1 MHVEISIDFEQQ
13 PSVIKDTL
21 NEVTFYIDV
30 CLFKD
35 SSRSLPDFIRWRTRY
50 ESVNYEIS
58 NY

>member
-13 PSVIKDTL
+13 PSVIKGTF
-21 NEVTFYIDV
+21 NEVTFYTDV

-35 SSRSLPDFIRWRTRY
+35 SSSSLPDFIRWRTRY
-50 ESVNYEIS
+50 ESVNYGIS